1 MKEGE
6 RGKDEV
12 ISCQKQTTTRTS
24 KDNSVVI
31 KGKREEKNT
40 QYQSI

>member
-12 ISCQKQTTTRTS
+12 ISCQKQTTTITT

-31 KGKREEKNT
+31 KGKREEKRYT
-40 QYQSI
+40 Y